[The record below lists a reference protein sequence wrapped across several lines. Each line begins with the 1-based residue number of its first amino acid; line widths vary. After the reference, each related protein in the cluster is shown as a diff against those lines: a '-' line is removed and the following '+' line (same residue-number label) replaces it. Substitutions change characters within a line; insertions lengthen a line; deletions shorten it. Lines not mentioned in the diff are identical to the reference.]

1 MVGGDRNRG
10 RIVDNFLDLLQV
22 YRGLKED
29 GSLTREDAIILLDLM
44 IEAIEDIKPH
54 IKNMWIKIGL
64 SGAEKLM
71 EESREHIQSQI
82 DNE

>member
-1 MVGGDRNRG
+1 M
-10 RIVDNFLDLLQV
+10 DNFLDLLKV
-22 YRGLKED
+22 YKGLKED
-29 GSLTREDAIILLDLM
+29 GSLTKEDAIILLSLV

-54 IKNMWIKIGL
+54 ISNMWIRIGL

-82 DNE
+82 DDE

>member
-1 MVGGDRNRG
+1 
-10 RIVDNFLDLLQV
+10 VDNFLGLLEV

-29 GSLTREDAIILLDLM
+29 GSLTREDAVILLDLM

-54 IKNMWIKIGL
+54 IKNMWIQIGL
-64 SGAEKLM
+64 SGCEKLM

-82 DNE
+82 DKND